1 MKPFMVI
8 LMNITILAE
17 VNAIEISQKPFELKN
32 MTCQIRSTEINNG
45 CTGIPTLRSG
55 ALVIFK
61 EGTFKLKAHYH
72 ACFMNEKVTKL
83 GRFQVSHFKDTM
95 SLEFLTT
102 KTTGIKNTL
111 LDFPRTLG
119 FAHLNYDRLDGYFVD
134 LSAVIRGY
142 GRYPETITTLGLQCE
157 VNE

>member
-1 MKPFMVI
+1 MKPFVVI

-17 VNAIEISQKPFELKN
+17 ASATEISQKTFELKN
-32 MTCQIRSTEINNG
+32 MTCQIRSTEING

-55 ALVIFK
+55 TLVIFK

-72 ACFMNEKVTKL
+72 ACFMVEKVTKF
-83 GRFQVSHFKDTM
+83 GRFQASHFKDTM
-95 SLEFLTT
+95 SLELLAT
-102 KTTGIKNTL
+102 KSTGMKNTL
-111 LDFPRTLG
+111 SDFPRTLG

-142 GRYPETITTLGLQCE
+142 GRHPESIMTLELQCE

>member
-1 MKPFMVI
+1 MKPFVVI

-17 VNAIEISQKPFELKN
+17 ASATVTSQKPFELKN
-32 MTCQIRSTEINNG
+32 MSCQIRSSEING

-55 ALVIFK
+55 ALVILK
-61 EGTFKLKAHYH
+61 AGTFKLKAHYY
-72 ACFMNEKVTKL
+72 ACFMVEKVTKF

-95 SLEFLTT
+95 SLELLTT
-102 KTTGIKNTL
+102 KTMGMKNTL
-111 LDFPRTLG
+111 SDFPRTLG
-119 FAHLNYDRLDGYFVD
+119 FAQLNYDKLDGYFVD

-142 GRYPETITTLGLQCE
+142 GRHPETIVTLELQCE